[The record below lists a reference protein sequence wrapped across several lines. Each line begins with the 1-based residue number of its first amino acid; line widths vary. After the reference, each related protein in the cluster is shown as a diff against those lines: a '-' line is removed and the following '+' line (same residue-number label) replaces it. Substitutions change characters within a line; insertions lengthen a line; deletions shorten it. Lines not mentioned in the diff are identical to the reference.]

1 MPKFLFLNFPAPGHV
16 NPTLPVVSELVAYG
30 AEVTYVLPEPFRA
43 AVEGTGARLA
53 MLEPLEALRRQGAGQ
68 GPDDQLLA
76 RLPFELARQ
85 APQAVPPLV
94 ELTRALQPDCI
105 VTNSLFLWGRILAQI
120 TGVRAAAFRP
130 YHAPRATRGVTPP
143 FATEEMARLAQAAEQ
158 ALAALFAAYRRP
170 ALTLQELVAS
180 VEAPTIV
187 FMPKAF
193 AHEAK
198 AFDERFLFVGPSLHV
213 TRPRQNFFA
222 GDAPGLT
229 RNVYISLGTLRN
241 DDLEFYRLCL
251 EAFEG
256 GAWRGVLSVG
266 DRIDIAALGPVP
278 ANFQVAPHVA
288 QLEVL
293 AEADVFVSHG
303 GLNSTMESLFY
314 GVPLVVMP
322 ATREQRLTARRVRE
336 LGLGVVLE
344 REGLTAE
351 GLRQAARLAATD
363 PEMRA
368 RVREMRQIL
377 LESGGA
383 TMAAAAL
390 YDGC

>member
-1 MPKFLFLNFPAPGHV
+1 
-16 NPTLPVVSELVAYG
+16 
-30 AEVTYVLPEPFRA
+30 
-43 AVEGTGARLA
+43 
-53 MLEPLEALRRQGAGQ
+53 
-68 GPDDQLLA
+68 
-76 RLPFELARQ
+76 
-85 APQAVPPLV
+85 
-94 ELTRALQPDCI
+94 
-105 VTNSLFLWGRILAQI
+105 
-120 TGVRAAAFRP
+120 
-130 YHAPRATRGVTPP
+130 
-143 FATEEMARLAQAAEQ
+143 
-158 ALAALFAAYRRP
+158 
-170 ALTLQELVAS
+170 
-180 VEAPTIV
+180 
-187 FMPKAF
+187 
-193 AHEAK
+193 
-198 AFDERFLFVGPSLHV
+198 
-213 TRPRQNFFA
+213 
-222 GDAPGLT
+222 
-229 RNVYISLGTLRN
+229 
-241 DDLEFYRLCL
+241 
-251 EAFEG
+251 
-256 GAWRGVLSVG
+256 VG